1 MAGSRH
7 HHSPRNAT
15 AHRAAC
21 TNSHNHF
28 GAQTRRLRS
37 GYVDWRIVDTSGFG
51 VRSGTGKALV
61 RMLFFPSLR
70 LQPVEYVLVHCCW
83 SHLLRLIKKIL
94 MG

>member
-7 HHSPRNAT
+7 LHLPRNAT
-15 AHRAAC
+15 AQRAARA
-21 TNSHNHF
+21 NSHSHL
-28 GAQTRRLRS
+28 GVQTHRLRS
-37 GYVDWRIVDTSGFG
+37 CYVDCRSVDTSGFG
-51 VRSGTGKALV
+51 VWSGTGTALV

-70 LQPVEYVLVHCCW
+70 LQPLEYGLVHCCW